1 MGTLDPKRLTPGDWL
16 DLRGRKW
23 PSFGWQDPQLS
34 VVIGYRS
41 THWPSHATGF
51 LYFHRPPSA
60 SHPAA
65 GSLRFRLSKSPDD
78 LERAFGPE
86 GEDLRDGIAE
96 WSAMPWSIP
105 LLTLHLQRYAPVLRQ
120 LLADGFVT
128 PKGSEALDG
137 MLVGIR
143 ESTKTLRLSRVL
155 DEVTEPWVLDLDA
168 FKFRLVALA
177 EDGVHYVNM
186 RDLTMTE
193 GGRRKVEGKQ
203 GNRIACTPSFMDRLT
218 LCGT

>member
-1 MGTLDPKRLTPGDWL
+1 MASLDPKRLTPGDWL
-16 DLRGRKW
+16 DLRGRNR

-34 VVIGYRS
+34 LVISYRS
-41 THWPSHATGF
+41 IHWPSHATGF
-51 LYFHRPPSA
+51 LYFHRSPSV
-60 SHPAA
+60 SHPAS
-65 GSLRFRLSKSPDD
+65 GSLRFRLSKSPND
-78 LERAFGPE
+78 LEKAFGPE
-86 GEDLRDGIAE
+86 GEDLLDGIAE
-96 WSAMPWSIP
+96 WSEMPWSIP
-105 LLTLHLQRYAPVLRQ
+105 LLALHHPWYAPVLHQ
-120 LLADGFVT
+120 LRLDGFVT
-128 PKGSEALDG
+128 PEGSEALDR

-143 ESTKTLRLSRVL
+143 EATKTLRLSRVL

-168 FKFRLVALA
+168 FRFRLVALA

-203 GNRIACTPSFMDRLT
+203 GKRIACTPSSMDRLT